1 MIGPQERQNKVPIM
15 LEIKFCIVKAKNQN
29 LTQPS
34 LLGCFRITLIQEY
47 RYTLITTIKITFGKV
62 INY

>member
-1 MIGPQERQNKVPIM
+1 MIGPQERKNKVPIM

-47 RYTLITTIKITFGKV
+47 RYTLDI
-62 INY
+62 